1 MWPFPY
7 EEVRKLAEHA
17 KRFLVVELNTG
28 QMVEDIRL
36 GSEGRAGVDFFGK
49 VGGLLPTEREI
60 EDKIAE
66 EAN

>member
-1 MWPFPY
+1 
-7 EEVRKLAEHA
+7 
-17 KRFLVVELNTG
+17 
-28 QMVEDIRL
+28 MVEDIRL
-36 GSEGRAGVDFFGK
+36 GSEGRAGVDFFGR